1 MKIDNDISISNVLQK
16 KTREQLLDEY
26 KDIKENAFYRIF
38 ILSAL
43 VSMVVLVKIF
53 FSDKTNYLVPG
64 IFVCYLGVEA
74 FSYMARLNKKLDKL
88 YEIEKERDR
97 D

>member
-1 MKIDNDISISNVLQK
+1 MKVDDDISVANVLHK
-16 KTREQLLDEY
+16 KTREQLLAEY

-43 VSMVVLVKIF
+43 VVMVVLVKIF
-53 FSDKTNYLVPG
+53 FSDKASYLVPG
-64 IFVCYLGVEA
+64 IFLCYLGVEA
-74 FSYMARLNKKLDKL
+74 FSYMARLNKKLDTL